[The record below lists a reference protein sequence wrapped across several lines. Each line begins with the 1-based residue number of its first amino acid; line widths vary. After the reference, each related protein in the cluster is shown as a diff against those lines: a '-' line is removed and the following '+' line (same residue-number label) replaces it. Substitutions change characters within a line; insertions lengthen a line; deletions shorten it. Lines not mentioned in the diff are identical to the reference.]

1 MPDTTLSD
9 EDVSALTTCTDTFN
23 KTAMA
28 ADGKVQDV
36 EKKIMKKYISKKN
49 VGPTLNTPAMALPPV
64 PAGPR

>member
-1 MPDTTLSD
+1 MPNTTLSD
-9 EDVSALTTCTDTFN
+9 EDVSALATCTDTFN

-36 EKKIMKKYISKKN
+36 GKKIMKKYISKKI
-49 VGPTLNTPAMALPPV
+49 VGPTLNTPAMARPPV